1 MSRQKYIE
9 KIDYFDKSTDQTTG
23 FNHVALL
30 GILWKDRFFK
40 IFFPGTT
47 LGLEICPAMGSQ
59 RVHKNDGPLREVA
72 ENERDVHIL

>member
-1 MSRQKYIE
+1 M
-9 KIDYFDKSTDQTTG
+9 
-23 FNHVALL
+23 ALL

-72 ENERDVHIL
+72 ENERDVHIP